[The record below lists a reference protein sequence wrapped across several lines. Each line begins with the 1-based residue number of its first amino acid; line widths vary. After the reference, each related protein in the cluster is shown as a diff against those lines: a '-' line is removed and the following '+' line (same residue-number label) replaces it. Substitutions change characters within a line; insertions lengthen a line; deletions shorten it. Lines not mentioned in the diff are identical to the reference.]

1 MEPVN
6 KTIPVPRPP
15 PVHRE
20 KRRRDSEQ
28 RQEQPDEAKPA
39 EPGTAEADDEHTL
52 DEYA

>member
-20 KRRRDSEQ
+20 KRRRDAEKPQDPSDEQ
-28 RQEQPDEAKPA
+28 VPAKP
-39 EPGTAEADDEHTL
+39 ENTDIDDEHTL